1 MEQTS
6 RCKEFHLGS
15 LRLSSNKCYL
25 FNTWINHFRKEVPLK
40 KYALVM
46 SGGII
51 GALSRYFIAENIHS
65 QYLAVFIINQLGVFF
80 AGVVIFK
87 VKSSELSRI
96 FWISGFAGGFTT
108 FSSFAVLN
116 IKGRGVSDLIWSA
129 ISFSLSFVLIRIIG
143 SAQRA

>member
-1 MEQTS
+1 
-6 RCKEFHLGS
+6 
-15 LRLSSNKCYL
+15 
-25 FNTWINHFRKEVPLK
+25 
-40 KYALVM
+40 M

-143 SAQRA
+143 SVQRA